1 MSTTDIVLIIM
12 IGLAVIFALCDE
24 FLLPRR
30 YGPTQLQVPLTR
42 VNRLDS
48 LIFIGLVV
56 ILIYQ
61 NINNAGTVLTTTLLL
76 CLIAMAIYL
85 SYIRRPKLLF
95 KSTGFVYAYLFFS
108 YSRIKN
114 MNLSEDGILVFE
126 LENRQLL
133 IRVQQLDDLERIYNF
148 MIDNQ

>member
-1 MSTTDIVLIIM
+1 MSTTDIVLVAL
-12 IGLAVIFALCDE
+12 IGLAVVFALCDE
-24 FLLPRR
+24 FLLPLR
-30 YGPTQLQVPLTR
+30 YGPTRLQVPLQR

-76 CLIAMAIYL
+76 CLIAMTIYL

-114 MNLSEDGILVFE
+114 MNLSEDGVLVLE
-126 LENRQLL
+126 LGNRPLL
-133 IRVQQLDDLERIYNF
+133 IRVQQLDDLDRIYKF
-148 MIDNQ
+148 MIEDQ